1 MRKILVPIGLLW
13 LAAGLAPDPAA
24 AQVEVRTLHQRY
36 LLGDAAK
43 LDVDLSLGDLTIEAS
58 DGESVEVDLRFACVR
73 EDLERCRRQAER
85 IRLVPRVRG
94 RIFHVR
100 LAKTPRGRM
109 HGIKAEMRMRI
120 PRRVQLEVDIRAGD
134 VFVTGMQS
142 HLEIDGG
149 VSNVDVIAGRDRT
162 ASVKVDVGAGKAEL
176 WLGDGRI
183 EGTGFP
189 RSLTWKGSGTSKIEV
204 DLGSGNVRVRL
215 E

>member
-1 MRKILVPIGLLW
+1 MRRILVPICLLW
-13 LAAGLAPDPAA
+13 LAGAAPDPATG
-24 AQVEVRTLHQRY
+24 QVEVRTIHQRF

-43 LDVDLSLGDLTIEAS
+43 IDVDLSLGDLTIEAA
-58 DGESVEVDLRFACVR
+58 DGDSVEVDLRFECVR
-73 EDLERCRRQAER
+73 EDLERCRQRAEK

-94 RIFHVR
+94 RVFHVR
-100 LAKTPRGRM
+100 LAKTPKGRAQ
-109 HGIKAEMRMRI
+109 GIKAAMSLRI
-120 PRRVQLEVDIRAGD
+120 PPRVELEVDIRGGD
-134 VFVTGMQS
+134 VFVTGMRS
-142 HLEIDGG
+142 DLEIDGLVG
-149 VSNVDVIAGRDRT
+149 NVDVIAGRDRT